1 MQKSSPLQTHI
12 DEGRLHPRQNT
23 GHLAQVN
30 IANQATLQRS
40 LHEQFLKGA
49 VFDHGHTGFL
59 WRPIDQDVLLHAH
72 HRPFQGGFIN
82 SAVSCTGKPM
92 IPE

>member
-1 MQKSSPLQTHI
+1 MQKGGPLQTHI
-12 DEGRLHPRQNT
+12 NECRLHAWQNT
-23 GHLAQVN
+23 GDFAQVN
-30 IANQATLQRS
+30 IADQTALKRS
-40 LHEQFLKGA
+40 LHVQLLKGA
-49 VFDHGHTGFL
+49 VFNQCHTGFL